1 MDEKN
6 RKLEDVLDLEHFD
19 ILVETDEDEP
29 GFLDEMIS
37 GFEKN
42 GRESLTQMYQ
52 AIEQGDFEQIKFHS
66 HKLKGLSGT
75 LGAKLLMERS
85 SEIEK
90 IATKGEGFEEIRDLS
105 KDSQEFFQICLEFIK
120 KRALSHE

>member
-6 RKLEDVLDLEHFD
+6 RNLEDVLNLEHFD
-19 ILVETDEDEP
+19 ILVETDEEEP

-42 GRESLTQMYQ
+42 GKESLNQMYK

-75 LGAKLLMERS
+75 LGAKLLMDRS
-85 SEIEK
+85 SEIER
-90 IATKGEGFEEIRDLS
+90 IALKEEGLEEIRELS
-105 KDSQEFFQICLEFIK
+105 KDSLEFFKICLKFIK